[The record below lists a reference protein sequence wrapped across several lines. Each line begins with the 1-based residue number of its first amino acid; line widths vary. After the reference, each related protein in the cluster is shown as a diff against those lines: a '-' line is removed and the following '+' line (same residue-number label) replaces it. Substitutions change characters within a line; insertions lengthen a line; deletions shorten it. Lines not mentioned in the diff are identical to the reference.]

1 MTTTS
6 KLSIL
11 ALALLAALLG
21 GCGGGVAEKNAL
33 QSDINLV
40 LHARVP
46 GMTDCYKA
54 ALERDK
60 KIQGAMMLTFFVPEG
75 SVDVSEVTLVSS
87 QITDQGLKQCVSEK
101 AQGMKLSK
109 PAFRPARVSY
119 PLQFTPL

>member
-11 ALALLAALLG
+11 AVALLAALAS
-21 GCGGGVAEKNAL
+21 GCGGGVAQKNAL
-33 QSDINLV
+33 QADINTV

-46 GMTDCYKA
+46 GMTECYKA

-75 SVDVSEVTLVSS
+75 TVDVSELKLTSD
-87 QITDQGLKQCVSEK
+87 QITDPGLKQCVAGK
-101 AQGMKLSK
+101 AEGMKLSK
-109 PAFRPARVSY
+109 PAFRPTRVSY